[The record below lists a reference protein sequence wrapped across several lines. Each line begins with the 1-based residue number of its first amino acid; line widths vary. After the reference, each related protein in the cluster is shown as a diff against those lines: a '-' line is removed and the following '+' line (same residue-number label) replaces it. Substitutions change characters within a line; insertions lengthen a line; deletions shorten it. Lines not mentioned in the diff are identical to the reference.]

1 MGTVNDMLRQVR
13 DQIQEDNQNSVDN
26 PMILDCL
33 NRGQD
38 YAADLLANNYPD
50 PLIKIESA
58 TLNSDNTITLPENIF
73 EERLQD
79 VSVVVGSIERQLE
92 RINYNEV
99 SRYTGSTGCPIAY
112 NIRERKI
119 YLYPANA
126 ASSYSYKIAYVREVE
141 EMVEVYGRITSAV
154 QVDGVANS
162 YVTLDEAADSRIT
175 TSGAYAKYV
184 NIVDSHTGEIKCTM
198 QVNAIQTDRKKLTFK
213 MTFAGSDRTTVL
225 NRDIDD
231 DLPDSVEPDDYI
243 CPVTGTG
250 VLYFDKP
257 MTNFVI
263 QYAVLE
269 IRRSL
274 NYDISLE
281 EKALSKTEE
290 QVKDIWTNRKNTIR
304 IVKKNPYWKSNR
316 RI

>member
-1 MGTVNDMLRQVR
+1 MGTTSDLLRQVR
-13 DQIQEDNQNSVDN
+13 DQIQEDNQNSVDDT
-26 PMILDCL
+26 MILDCL

-38 YAADLLANNYPD
+38 YAADLLAQNYPD
-50 PLIKIESA
+50 PLIKIEAA

-112 NIRERKI
+112 NIRERKV

-126 ASSYSYKIAYVREVE
+126 ISSYSYKIAYVREVE
-141 EMVEVYGRITSAV
+141 ELVPVYGRVKTPT
-154 QVDGVANS
+154 QVAGVTNS
-162 YVTLDEAADSRIT
+162 YITLDSAADALIT
-175 TSGAYAKYV
+175 TSGTYAKYV
-184 NIVDSHTGEIKCTM
+184 NIVDSHTGEIKCTV
-198 QVNAIQTDRKKLTFK
+198 QVSGIDTDRIVLTFRI
-213 MTFAGSDRTTVL
+213 TSDRSTVL
-225 NRDIDD
+225 NRTIAG
-231 DLPDSVEPDDYI
+231 DLPDTVEADDYI
-243 CPVTGTG
+243 CPIAGTC

-257 MTNFVI
+257 MTNFII

-269 IRRSL
+269 IRRAL

-281 EKALSKTEE
+281 EKSLKKVED
-290 QVKDIWTNRKNTIR
+290 QVKDVWGSRKNTIR
-304 IVKKNPYWKSNR
+304 IVRKNPYWKSTR